1 MARIHWS
8 VYIIIGTF
16 VSVVSRIID
25 YDKLIFFF
33 YVGIIFILA
42 GIIKLVFNIKKE
54 DKSKGINHKNIH
66 QARQRAQYPQRL
78 KRCFKC
84 GNVMKLQDR
93 FCSRCGAHV

>member
-54 DKSKGINHKNIH
+54 DKSKGIKIG
-66 QARQRAQYPQRL
+66 R
-78 KRCFKC
+78 
-84 GNVMKLQDR
+84 
-93 FCSRCGAHV
+93 AHV